1 MTRAAVAREGMPVS
15 GHLKEARTRGARAA
29 AALLVAIVISFLL
42 SESILD
48 VLRQPIEQLAED
60 RNASLNYDSITGA
73 FDLRLKIALFA
84 GVVLSSPVWIYEIF
98 AFISPG
104 LTKRERRFTFSFS
117 LAGIV
122 LFLSGCTL
130 AFFFFPHMVEL
141 LAGFASSEDSTIL
154 VAATYVDFVMKII
167 AATGIAFVLPVLLV
181 LANFVGVLSAEA
193 IRKGWRVSLIGI
205 IVFSAL
211 VTPSA
216 DVLSMFM
223 IAVPMAALYAAAMLI
238 AHLHD
243 KRRDRKIARTEYAS
257 LAG

>member
-1 MTRAAVAREGMPVS
+1 MPLS
-15 GHLKEARTRGARAA
+15 GHLREARSRGARAA

-48 VLRQPIEQLAED
+48 VLRQPIERLAED

-104 LTKRERRFTFSFS
+104 LTRREKRLTFGFSF
-117 LAGIV
+117 AGIV

-141 LAGFASSEDSTIL
+141 LAGFASVEDSTIL
-154 VAATYVDFVMKII
+154 VAATYVDFVMKIV

-181 LANFVGVLSAEA
+181 LADVVGVLSAA
-193 IRKGWRVSLIGI
+193 TIRKGWRVSLIGI

-223 IAVPMAALYAAAMLI
+223 IAVPMAALYGGAMLLT
-238 AHLHD
+238 HLHD
-243 KRRDRKIARTEYAS
+243 RRRDRRIARTEYAG